1 MRGVGFGTVASEED
15 NRVVPEWSMDA
26 SRLALTFAVLMIGIG
41 IGRFVLSTAG
51 RAGEGMATLF
61 VPPDLTLGWPRGV
74 QEGDEP
80 WAWRERAAAPRS
92 PDPGV
97 AGEDD
102 RPPVDLPVL
111 MAPPHG
117 SYVVPV
123 GPVAPVRHRVRPH

>member
-1 MRGVGFGTVASEED
+1 
-15 NRVVPEWSMDA
+15 MDA

-74 QEGDEP
+74 QESDEP
-80 WAWRERAAAPRS
+80 WAWQQRAAAPRP
-92 PDPGV
+92 PDPGDSDGV
-97 AGEDD
+97 D
-102 RPPVDLPVL
+102 RPPGALPLRVD
-111 MAPPHG
+111 PPRG

-123 GPVAPVRHRVRPH
+123 DRVAPVRHRVRPH